1 MYSSKVQ
8 NYSRL
13 ELMCQVPD
21 LPERLKSIQKYIHAL
36 HCPTRWEI
44 IDAIGSG
51 EKSTKEI
58 YEELKLGEAGMTF
71 PGLYYHLSAL
81 KRAEIIELA
90 SYREVKGGTPE
101 KVWKLKTT
109 KIVIDLLEKNEVK

>member
-1 MYSSKVQ
+1 MYQ
-8 NYSRL
+8 DH
-13 ELMCQVPD
+13 EP
-21 LPERLKSIQKYIHAL
+21 PERLKLIQKYIQAL

-44 IDAIGSG
+44 IDVIGSG
-51 EKSTKEI
+51 EKITKEI

-81 KRAEIIELA
+81 KRAGIVELA

-109 KIVIDLLEKNEVK
+109 KIVIDLLEDNEVK

>member
-1 MYSSKVQ
+1 
-8 NYSRL
+8 
-13 ELMCQVPD
+13 MCRGFAP
-21 LPERLKSIQKYIHAL
+21 PERLKLIQRYIQAL

-71 PGLYYHLSAL
+71 AGLYYHLSAL
-81 KRAEIIELA
+81 KHAGIIELA
-90 SYREVKGGTPE
+90 SYREVKGGSPE

-109 KIVIDLLEKNEVK
+109 RIIIDLLEEKDVK

>member
-1 MYSSKVQ
+1 MCQ
-8 NYSRL
+8 GHDHPERL
-13 ELMCQVPD
+13 EL
-21 LPERLKSIQKYIHAL
+21 IQKCIQAL

-58 YEELKLGEAGMTF
+58 YEDLKLGEAGMTF
-71 PGLYYHLSAL
+71 AGLYYHLSAL
-81 KRAEIIELA
+81 KRAGIIELA

-101 KVWKLKTT
+101 KIWKLKTT
-109 KIVIDLLEKNEVK
+109 KIIIDLLEEKDVK

>member
-1 MYSSKVQ
+1 
-8 NYSRL
+8 
-13 ELMCQVPD
+13 MCQGPD
-21 LPERLKSIQKYIHAL
+21 LPKRLKLIHKYIQAL

-71 PGLYYHLSAL
+71 AGLYYHLSAL

-90 SYREVKGGTPE
+90 SYKEVKGGTPE

-109 KIVIDLLEKNEVK
+109 KIVINLLEEKELK

>member
-1 MYSSKVQ
+1 
-8 NYSRL
+8 
-13 ELMCQVPD
+13 MCKGPD
-21 LPERLKSIQKYIHAL
+21 PPERLKLIRKYIQAL

-44 IDAIGSG
+44 IDAISSG

-58 YEELKLGEAGMTF
+58 YEELKLGEVGMTF
-71 PGLYYHLSAL
+71 AGLYYHLSAL

-109 KIVIDLLEKNEVK
+109 KIVIDLLEGKEVK